1 MTLARNRV
9 GAADQAGTAG
19 RPDAAD
25 RPSSTAGP
33 DESTGRPGTTDR
45 PDESTGRPGTGGRAG
60 TTDRADRPG
69 LALAKPRRTTTSRAI
84 LGVAACGLVLVLAV
98 ALSLCLGARD
108 LGLSAVWHALL
119 AGNDGSAAAHIVW
132 DLRIPRTAIGLL
144 AGLALGVAGMVIQG
158 VTRNPLGDPGLLG
171 INSGASLAVVVALWL
186 GLAPS
191 PLASVWIAFPGA
203 ALAAVV
209 VFAVGHGSPVRL
221 ALAGAALTALIT
233 PLITLILLR
242 DSEVFA
248 SFRFWSVGS
257 LTGRDASAVA
267 TLWPFVAVGLVVAA
281 ALAPRLN
288 VLALGDDVATA
299 LGQGVPVTRAWS
311 AFAIVVLAG
320 TATCL
325 AGPLALV
332 GLAAPHLGRLLVRT
346 DHRWLLPASAFIGA
360 AMVLVADTVG
370 RLIAPPGEIEAGI
383 VVAALGA
390 PVLIAVARSRRMV
403 AL

>member
-1 MTLARNRV
+1 MTLA
-9 GAADQAGTAG
+9 
-19 RPDAAD
+19 PDRIVA
-25 RPSSTAGP
+25 AGP
-33 DESTGRPGTTDR
+33 DDRSPGPDHRARRPVR
-45 PDESTGRPGTGGRAG
+45 ISA
-60 TTDRADRPG
+60 
-69 LALAKPRRTTTSRAI
+69 SRAI
-84 LGVAACGLVLVLAV
+84 FGVTATALVLVAAV
-98 ALSLCLGARD
+98 ALSLCLGARG
-108 LGLSAVWHALL
+108 LGLGAVWQALV
-119 AGNDGSAAAHIVW
+119 AGDDGSTAAHIAW
-132 DLRIPRTAIGLL
+132 DLRVPRTAIGLL
-144 AGLALGVAGMVIQG
+144 AGLALGVAGTVIQG

-203 ALAAVV
+203 ALAAAV

-221 ALAGAALTALIT
+221 ALAGAALTALLT

-257 LTGRDASAVA
+257 LTGRDASAVV

-299 LGQGVPVTRAWS
+299 LGQGVTTTRAWS
-311 AFAIVVLAG
+311 AAAIVVLAG

-346 DHRWLLPASAFIGA
+346 DHRWLLPAAAFIGA
-360 AMVLVADTVG
+360 AMVLVADTLG

-390 PVLIAVARSRRMV
+390 PVLIAVARSRRLV